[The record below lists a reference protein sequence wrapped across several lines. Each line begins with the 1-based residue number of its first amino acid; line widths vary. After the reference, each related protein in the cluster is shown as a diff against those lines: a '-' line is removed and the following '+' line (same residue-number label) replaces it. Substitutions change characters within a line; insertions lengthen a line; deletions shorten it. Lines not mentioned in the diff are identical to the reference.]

1 MHMYILEKTLGNP
14 YQGVKC
20 IRIGGQN
27 CLSNW
32 ATYERAVKKLKSQI
46 IPNILIH
53 TVMFYLTIFKE

>member
-1 MHMYILEKTLGNP
+1 MYAHVHTGKDFGNP

-32 ATYERAVKKLKSQI
+32 ATYERAVKK
-46 IPNILIH
+46 N
-53 TVMFYLTIFKE
+53 